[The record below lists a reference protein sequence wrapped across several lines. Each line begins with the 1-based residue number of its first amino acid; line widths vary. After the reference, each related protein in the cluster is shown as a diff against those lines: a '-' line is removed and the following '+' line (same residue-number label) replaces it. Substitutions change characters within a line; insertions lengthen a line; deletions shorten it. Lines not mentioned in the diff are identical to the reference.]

1 MPKKINIALIDLY
14 NNEPNLGI
22 GNIEELLIELSHKFD
37 SIPVEYKIYNLR
49 GNDESPSIDND
60 IFISSGGPG
69 SPFEGIG
76 KSWEAKYFS
85 LLDEIWNHNQRSGD
99 KKFAFFICHS
109 FQMMARYFEFAEV
122 NKRHSRSFGIF
133 PVHKT
138 PQAGKDPILNHLPDP
153 FFAADFRAWQV
164 VQPDEA
170 IISELGMEILAMEKE
185 RPYVEYERAIMA
197 AKIGEEFYG
206 VQFHPEA
213 DPEGMKYH
221 YRQENRR
228 QKIITDVGEKKYE
241 DIMEQL
247 EDPEKVGLTYHTI
260 LPAFLSNAI
269 TTITKTVK

>member
-1 MPKKINIALIDLY
+1 MNKRINIALLDLY

-22 GNIEELLIELSHKFD
+22 GNIEEILVDLNGRINNT
-37 SIPVEYKIYNLR
+37 PVDYKIFNLR
-49 GNDESPSIDND
+49 GKNEAPTADFD

-69 SPFEGIG
+69 SPFEGVG
-76 KSWEAKYFS
+76 KPWETKYFG
-85 LLDEIWNHNQRSGD
+85 LLDEIWNHNQNSAN
-99 KKFAFFICHS
+99 KKYAFFICHS
-109 FQMMARYFEFAEV
+109 FQMMARFFEFAEV

-138 PQAGKDPILNHLPDP
+138 SSADSDIILNRLPDP
-153 FFAADFRAWQV
+153 FFAADFRSWQV
-164 VQPDEA
+164 VNPDEA
-170 IISELGMEILAMEKE
+170 VIKELGMEILALEKV

-228 QKIITDVGEKKYE
+228 QKIITDVGEQKY
-241 DIMEQL
+241 DYMMEQL
-247 EDPEKVGLTYHTI
+247 EDPEKVELTYHTI
-260 LPAFLSNAI
+260 LPAFLGNAI
-269 TTITKTVK
+269 STLTNPG

>member
-1 MPKKINIALIDLY
+1 MAVKINIALIDLY

-22 GNIEELLIELSHKFD
+22 GNIEELLIELGHKFGTVP
-37 SIPVEYKIYNLR
+37 IEYKIYNLR
-49 GNDESPSIDND
+49 ENDETPSINND

-85 LLDEIWNHNQRSGD
+85 LLDEIWNHNQRSD
-99 KKFAFFICHS
+99 NKKHAFFICHS
-109 FQMMARYFEFAEV
+109 FQMMARFFEFAEV

-138 PQAGKDPILNHLPDP
+138 PQAEEDPILSHLPDP
-153 FFAADFRAWQV
+153 FYAADFRTWQV
-164 VQPDEA
+164 VRPNEA
-170 IISELGMEILAMEKE
+170 VIKELGMEILAIEKE
-185 RPYVEYERAIMA
+185 RLYVEYERAVMA
-197 AKIGEEFYG
+197 AKIGDEIFG

-228 QKIITDVGEKKYE
+228 QKIITDVGEKKY
-241 DIMEQL
+241 DYIMEQL
-247 EDPEKVGLTYHTI
+247 EDPQKVELTYQTI
-260 LPAFLSNAI
+260 LPAFLSNAVN
-269 TTITKTVK
+269 TVVNSK